1 MTEVFNEILNFL
13 VKAGPSITAVLSMVL
28 SVAINIHKQGKLN
41 DNQLNAVNQL
51 AEDLRSETQAA
62 NEENA
67 KTKAMCKAV
76 LRENAELKVLLNS
89 VLATYGPIAQPK
101 TDVKEKM

>member
-1 MTEVFNEILNFL
+1 MTEVINEILAFL
-13 VKAGPSITAVLSMVL
+13 VEAGPSITAVLSMVL
-28 SVAINIHKQGKLN
+28 SLVINIHKQGKLN
-41 DNQLNAVNQL
+41 DNQLKAVNGL
-51 AEDLRSETQAA
+51 AEDLRSETKAA